1 MSPQND
7 PRSQADQKSITRTGE
22 TQRRE
27 SSLSSS
33 PRSGYQQQSRGEYP
47 YALGG
52 FDSSRG
58 GSNPFSLMRRMS
70 EEMDRLFQ
78 NFGQN
83 FGIESGGYEGGG
95 QGREGYGW
103 SPAVE
108 VTQREGKLIVQC
120 ELPGVSANDVKVEIT
135 NDALIL
141 EGERRSEREQN
152 DRGIQR
158 SERQYGAFSRTIP
171 LPEGANIDQ
180 ATARC
185 ENGVLEV
192 SIPVPQQ
199 REERR
204 SIPIQTTGAQAGQ
217 TTETR
222 RQAA

>member
-1 MSPQND
+1 MSLQND
-7 PRSQADQKSITRTGE
+7 PRSQSEQKSIARTGE

-33 PRSGYQQQSRGEYP
+33 PRSSYLQRRGEYP
-47 YALGG
+47 FGLGG
-52 FDSSRG
+52 FDSSFR
-58 GSNPFSLMRRMS
+58 SSPFSLMRRMT

-78 NFGQN
+78 NFGT
-83 FGIESGGYEGGG
+83 ESGGYEGGL

-103 SPAVE
+103 SPAIE

-141 EGERRSEREQN
+141 EGERRSERDQN
-152 DRGIQR
+152 ERGIQR
-158 SERQYGAFSRTIP
+158 SERQYGAFFRTIP
-171 LPEGANIDQ
+171 LPEGVNAEQ
-180 ATARC
+180 ATARY
-185 ENGVLEV
+185 ENGVLEIT
-192 SIPVPQQ
+192 IPTPQQ

-204 SIPIQTTGAQAGQ
+204 SIPVQTTGTQAGQ
-217 TTETR
+217 TEAR